1 MADKESVYG
10 VKYEV
15 DIEELKS
22 STAQAKKSIQLAN
35 AEFKKS
41 SSAMDNWAASTDGV
55 SAKIK
60 QLNTVLEAQKTKLAN
75 LKNDYN
81 SNVDSVRKYADEID
95 DLKAQKQ
102 SAIEQ
107 YGKESEKVQELNKQ
121 IAEAERKQQAS
132 MNAAEKLNIAIMNQE
147 SAINKTQKEVG
158 KYTQKL
164 NELQEENA
172 QSESAMNKLKSTIS
186 EQESELKSLKNEYAN
201 VVLEQGKSSEEA
213 QQLASRIR
221 ALNGNLNQNKSA
233 LNEVENETNQL
244 TSAMQEVGDSA
255 DKAGNAMDKLKST
268 ISTQESE
275 LQSLKNEYASVVL
288 EQGKSA
294 NEAEQLAGRIKELNG
309 SLNQNK
315 SRLNEVESEAEQLA
329 DSLEKTGDSAEK
341 AEDGFTIMKG
351 AIADLTANAITAAIS
366 KVGEFAGSLFE
377 LSDATA
383 EYRQMTAKLEGSANT
398 FGYSIDFAKEKYKEL
413 YGYLKDD
420 QMAVNAITN
429 LMGIGASTET
439 VSSIVD
445 SAIGVWS
452 AYGDSIPI
460 ESLTESINETA
471 QVGKVT
477 GSLADALNWAGI
489 SEDAFN
495 EKLEQTNDT
504 KARAELIAKTLNDR
518 YGESKQTYDELTG
531 SMTEANEAELELKET
546 QARLGEAV
554 EPVNTA
560 FTNLKT
566 KALDKLAPTVDVIAG
581 KLEGMLNYL
590 VEHPAALEAVSSA
603 IMGVVAVLAT
613 LATAMG
619 IKKLIDGVKK
629 SFDLLK
635 VSMAANPFG
644 IVALALAGLAAA
656 FMTLWKTSDEF
667 RGKITDTINQIKES
681 FAGFG
686 DEFVSK
692 INELGFD
699 FSSFTEMMSAAW
711 KSFCDILAPIF
722 TGTFELIASTV
733 DMVLNQILALT
744 DIFVGVFT
752 GDWEQAFNGIL
763 DLFTNL
769 IDGFTE
775 KIGTLVGMIGE
786 VGATILEKL
795 GFEEAAEKFRQFFT
809 ILSEGIQSIP
819 EMLAALVEMIAIFF
833 TETIPTALT
842 NFATTITTF
851 FTVTIPTTIYNFIV
865 LIQTSIATFVTNVK
879 TSFFDL
885 VTNIQ
890 TLFANLWTG
899 IVEFFTATIPAWIA
913 NVISFF
919 QQIPYYIGY
928 MVGFII
934 GKFAEWGMNLVNF
947 VTVDIPNFINTA
959 VQWFRQL
966 PTKIK
971 EFLTDVIARTTEWV
985 RTMIQKATEAGSNF
999 ISRTVE
1005 FFSQLPGRVWDFLSN
1020 AIGKAGQFV
1029 SDMASKASQAGQQFL
1044 NNVTNFIQS
1053 LPGRVWGFLS
1063 DTISRAA
1070 SFASDLAQKGM
1081 QAGRDLVNNITSTI
1095 SNLPGEMLSIGS
1107 NIVSGLWNGISG
1119 AADWIY
1125 DKVRSFASGILDGIE
1140 GVLRINSPSK
1150 EAYYLGEMFDA
1161 GFGNAIEDGTKAVVK
1176 KAGRMATGVLS
1187 KVKDNLKEKVQV
1199 GFEVAGNLKNS
1210 TKNAISKIALPE
1222 SRELAYAGNT
1232 QNVNN
1237 ITFKQYN
1244 TSPKALDSLEVYRNT
1259 KKQLKQLKAWKGR

>member
-1 MADKESVYG
+1 MAEKESVYG

-15 DIEELKS
+15 DIEELKT
-22 STAQAKKSIQLAN
+22 STSEAKKRIQLAN

-41 SSAMDNWAASTDGV
+41 SSAMDGWASSTDGV

-60 QLNTVLEAQKTKLAN
+60 QLSTILDAQKSQLAN
-75 LKNDYN
+75 LKNEYN
-81 SNVDSVRKYADEID
+81 SSVDTVREYADQIQK
-95 DLKAQKQ
+95 LKAQKQ
-102 SAIEQ
+102 SAIAQ
-107 YGKESEKVQELNKQ
+107 YGKESEKVKALNKE
-121 IAEAERKQQAS
+121 IEEAERKQQAS
-132 MNAAEKLNIAIMNQE
+132 MNAAEKLNLAILNQE
-147 SAINKTQKEVG
+147 SAINKTQKEAG
-158 KYTQKL
+158 KYTQRL
-164 NELQEENA
+164 NELQEKNA
-172 QSESAMNKLKSTIS
+172 QTESAMDKLKNTIS
-186 EQESELKSLKNEYAN
+186 EQESVLQGLKKEYAN
-201 VVLEQGKSSEEA
+201 VVLEQGKSSDKAE
-213 QQLASRIR
+213 QLASRIR
-221 ALNGNLNQNKSA
+221 ELNGNLNQNKS
-233 LNEVENETNQL
+233 
-244 TSAMQEVGDSA
+244 
-255 DKAGNAMDKLKST
+255 K
-268 ISTQESE
+268 
-275 LQSLKNEYASVVL
+275 
-288 EQGKSA
+288 
-294 NEAEQLAGRIKELNG
+294 
-309 SLNQNK
+309 
-315 SRLNEVESEAEQLA
+315 LNEVESEAEQLA
-329 DSLEKTGDSAEK
+329 GSLEKTGDSAEK
-341 AEDGFTIMKG
+341 AEDGFTVMKG
-351 AIADLTANAITAAIS
+351 AIADLTANAIQGAIS
-366 KVGEFAGSLFE
+366 KVGEFVGSLFE

-398 FGYSIDFAKEKYKEL
+398 FGYSVEFAKDKYKEL

-429 LMGIGASTET
+429 LMGLGASTET
-439 VSSIVD
+439 VSNIVD

-504 KARAELIAKTLNDR
+504 KARAELIAKTLNER
-518 YGESKQTYDELTG
+518 YGESKKTYDELSG

-566 KALDKLAPTVDVIAG
+566 KALDRLAPTVDVIAG

-590 VEHPAALEAVSSA
+590 IVHPAALEAVSSA
-603 IMGVVAVLAT
+603 IMGVIMVLSM

-619 IKKLIDGVKK
+619 VKKLIDGVKK
-629 SFDLLK
+629 SFDFLK
-635 VSMAANPFG
+635 VSMSANPFG
-644 IVALALAGLAAA
+644 IVALALVGLAAA

-667 RGKITDTINQIKES
+667 RGKITDTVNQIKES

-699 FSSFTEMMSAAW
+699 FESFTELMSAAW
-711 KSFCDILAPIF
+711 QSFCEILAPIF
-722 TGTFELIASTV
+722 TGTFDLIASTV
-733 DMVLNQILALT
+733 EIALDQILAIT

-769 IDGFTE
+769 IEGFTE
-775 KIGTLVGMIGE
+775 KIGTLVAMIGE

-795 GFEEAAEKFRQFFT
+795 GFEEAAEKFREFFSA
-809 ILSEGIQSIP
+809 LSEGIQSIP
-819 EMLAALVEMIAIFF
+819 EMLAVFAETIAVFF
-833 TETIPTALT
+833 TETIPTT
-842 NFATTITTF
+842 ISNFVTT
-851 FTVTIPTTIYNFIV
+851 V
-865 LIQTSIATFVTNVK
+865 QTAIANFVTNVK
-879 TSFFDL
+879 TSFLDL
-885 VTNIQ
+885 VTNVQ
-890 TLFANLWTG
+890 TFFSNLWTG

-928 MVGFII
+928 MIGFII
-934 GKFAEWGMNLVNF
+934 GKFAEWGMNLINF

-959 VQWFRQL
+959 VQWFQQL

-971 EFLTDVIARTTEWV
+971 EFLTQAITKTAEWV
-985 RTMIQKATEAGSNF
+985 AQMIQKATEAGSKF
-999 ISRTVE
+999 IAKTVE
-1005 FFSQLPGRVWDFLSN
+1005 FFTQLPGKVWNFLTNTISR
-1020 AIGKAGQFV
+1020 ATRFV

-1044 NNVTNFIQS
+1044 NNVSNFIQS
-1053 LPGRVWGFLS
+1053 LPGKVWGFLS

-1070 SFASDLAQKGM
+1070 SFASDLAQKGL
-1081 QAGRDLVNNITSTI
+1081 QAGQDLVNNITSTI
-1095 SNLPGEMLSIGS
+1095 SSLPGEMLSIGS
-1107 NIVSGLWNGISG
+1107 DIVSGLWNGISG
-1119 AADWIY
+1119 AAGWLY
-1125 DKVRSFASGILDGIE
+1125 DQVRSFASGIIDGIK
-1140 GVLRINSPSK
+1140 GALRINSPSK

-1161 GFGNAIEDGTKAVVK
+1161 GLGNAIADGTKAVVK

-1187 KVKDNLKEKVQV
+1187 KVKDNLQEKVQV
-1199 GFEVAGNLKNS
+1199 GFEVVGKMKNS
-1210 TKNAISKIALPE
+1210 TMNAINKIALPE
-1222 SRELAYAGNT
+1222 AGKLAYAGNT

-1259 KKQLKQLKAWKGR
+1259 KKQLKLLKTWKGGK

>member
-41 SSAMDNWAASTDGV
+41 SSAMDNWATSTDGV

-60 QLNTVLEAQKTKLAN
+60 QLNTVLEAQKIKLAN

-81 SNVDSVRKYADEID
+81 SNVDSVRKYADQID

-102 SAIEQ
+102 SAIET
-107 YGKESEKVQELNKQ
+107 YGKESEKVQELNKK
-121 IAEAERKQQAS
+121 IEEAERKQQAS
-132 MNAAEKLNIAIMNQE
+132 MNAAEKLNIAIVNQE
-147 SAINKTQKEVG
+147 SAVNKTQKEVG
-158 KYTQKL
+158 KYAQKL
-164 NELQEENA
+164 NELQAENTQA
-172 QSESAMNKLKSTIS
+172 ESAMGKLKSTIS
-186 EQESELKSLKNEYAN
+186 EQENALQGLKKEYAN
-201 VVLEQGKSSEEA
+201 VVLEQGKSSDEA
-213 QQLASRIR
+213 EQLASRIR
-221 ALNGNLNQNKSA
+221 ALS
-233 LNEVENETNQL
+233 
-244 TSAMQEVGDSA
+244 
-255 DKAGNAMDKLKST
+255 
-268 ISTQESE
+268 
-275 LQSLKNEYASVVL
+275 
-288 EQGKSA
+288 
-294 NEAEQLAGRIKELNG
+294 G

-315 SRLNEVESEAEQLA
+315 SKLNEVESEAEQLA

-366 KVGEFAGSLFE
+366 KVGEFVGSLFE

-495 EKLEQTNDT
+495 EKLEQTNGT
-504 KARAELIAKTLNDR
+504 KERAELIAKTLNDR

-560 FTNLKT
+560 FTNLKA
-566 KALDKLAPTVDVIAG
+566 KALDKLAPTVDVVAG

-603 IMGVVAVLAT
+603 IMGVIAVLAT

-619 IKKLIDGVKK
+619 IKKLIDGAKN

-635 VSMAANPFG
+635 VSMATNPFG
-644 IVALALAGLAAA
+644 LVALALAGLAAA
-656 FMTLWKTSDEF
+656 FMTLWKTSEEF
-667 RGKITDTINQIKES
+667 RGKITDTMNQIKET

-692 INELGFD
+692 INELGFE

-711 KSFCDILAPIF
+711 QSFCDILAPIF

-795 GFEEAAEKFRQFFT
+795 GFEEAAEKFREFFAA
-809 ILSEGIQSIP
+809 LSEGIQSIP
-819 EMLAALVEMIAIFF
+819 EMLAAFAETIAIFF
-833 TETIPTALT
+833 TETIPTMIS
-842 NFATTITTF
+842 NFATTA
-851 FTVTIPTTIYNFIV
+851 
-865 LIQTSIATFVTNVK
+865 QTSIATFVTNVK
-879 TSFFDL
+879 TSFLDL
-885 VTNIQ
+885 VTNVQ
-890 TLFANLWTG
+890 MFFSNLWTG

-959 VQWFRQL
+959 VQWFQQL

-971 EFLTDVIARTTEWV
+971 EFLTQAITRTAEWV
-985 RTMIQKATEAGSNF
+985 VQMVQKATEAGSNF
-999 ISRTVE
+999 IAKIVQ
-1005 FFSQLPGRVWDFLSN
+1005 FFTQLPGKVWSFLSS
-1020 AIGKAGQFV
+1020 AISRAAQFV

-1053 LPGRVWGFLS
+1053 LPGKVWGFLS
-1063 DTISRAA
+1063 DTISKAA
-1070 SFASDLAQKGM
+1070 SFASDLARKGL
-1081 QAGRDLVNNITSTI
+1081 QAGQDLVNNITSTI
-1095 SNLPGEMLSIGS
+1095 SSLPGEMLSIGS
-1107 NIVSGLWNGISG
+1107 DIVSGLWNGISG
-1119 AADWIY
+1119 AAGWLY
-1125 DKVRSFASGILDGIE
+1125 DQVRSFASGILDGIK
-1140 GVLRINSPSK
+1140 GALKINSPSK
-1150 EAYYLGEMFDA
+1150 EAYWLGEMVPL
-1161 GFGNAIEDGTKAVVK
+1161 GLGNAIADGTKTVVK
-1176 KAGRMATGVLS
+1176 KAAKMSIGVLS
-1187 KVKDNLKEKVQV
+1187 TMKDNLQEKVQV
-1199 GFEVAGNLKNS
+1199 GFEVAGKLKNS
-1210 TKNAISKIALPE
+1210 TMNAIRRITLPE
-1222 SRELAYAGNT
+1222 SRDKAYAGNT

>member
-1 MADKESVYG
+1 MAEKESVYG

-15 DIEELKS
+15 DIEELKT
-22 STAQAKKSIQLAN
+22 STSEAKKRIQLAN

-41 SSAMDNWAASTDGV
+41 SSAMDGWASSTDGV

-60 QLNTVLEAQKTKLAN
+60 QLSTILDAQKSQLAN
-75 LKNDYN
+75 LKTEYN
-81 SNVDSVRKYADEID
+81 SSVDSVRKYADEID

-102 SAIEQ
+102 KAIEQ

-132 MNAAEKLNIAIMNQE
+132 MNAVEKLNVAIINQE

-172 QSESAMNKLKSTIS
+172 QAESAMNKLKSTIS
-186 EQESELKSLKNEYAN
+186 GQESELKSLKSEYAN

-221 ALNGNLNQNKSA
+221 ELNGNLNKNKST

-244 TSAMQEVGDSA
+244 TSAMEEVGDSA
-255 DKAGNAMDKLKST
+255 DNAGNAMDNLKST
-268 ISTQESE
+268 ISAQESE
-275 LQSLKNEYASVVL
+275 LQSLKKEYASVIL
-288 EQGKSA
+288 EQGKSSD
-294 NEAEQLAGRIKELNG
+294 EAERLASQIKELNG

-315 SRLNEVESEAEQLA
+315 SKLNEVESEAEQLA
-329 DSLEKTGDSAEK
+329 GSLEKTGDSAEK

-366 KVGEFAGSLFE
+366 KVGEFVGSLFE

-429 LMGIGASTET
+429 LMGLGASTET
-439 VSSIVD
+439 VSNIVD

-518 YGESKQTYDELTG
+518 YGESKKTYDELSG

-566 KALDKLAPTVDVIAG
+566 KALDRLAPTVDIIAG

-590 VEHPAALEAVSSA
+590 IEHPAVLEAVSSA
-603 IMGVVAVLAT
+603 IMGVIMVLST
-613 LATAMG
+613 LAAAMG
-619 IKKLIDGVKK
+619 VKKLIDGVKN

-635 VSMAANPFG
+635 VSMSANPFG

-667 RGKITDTINQIKES
+667 RGKITDTVNQIKES

-711 KSFCDILAPIF
+711 QSFCEILAPIF
-722 TGTFELIASTV
+722 TGTFDLIASTV
-733 DMVLNQILALT
+733 ETVLNQILALT

-752 GDWEQAFNGIL
+752 GDWEQAVNGVT

-769 IDGFTE
+769 IDGFTD
-775 KIGTLVGMIGE
+775 KIGTLVGMIGD

-795 GFEEAAEKFRQFFT
+795 GFEEAAGKFREFFAT
-809 ILSEGIQSIP
+809 LEEGIKNIP
-819 EMLAALVEMIAIFF
+819 EMLAAFAETIAVFF
-833 TETIPTALT
+833 TETIPTTISNFVTTVHTAIT
-842 NFATTITTF
+842 N
-851 FTVTIPTTIYNFIV
+851 
-865 LIQTSIATFVTNVK
+865 FVTNVK
-879 TSFFDL
+879 TSFLDL
-885 VTNIQ
+885 VTNVQ
-890 TLFANLWTG
+890 TFFSNLWTG

-928 MVGFII
+928 MIGFII

-959 VQWFRQL
+959 VQWFQQL

-971 EFLTDVIARTTEWV
+971 EFLTNVITRTAEWV
-985 RTMIQKATEAGSNF
+985 TQMIQKATEAGSKF
-999 ISRTVE
+999 ISKTVE
-1005 FFSQLPGRVWDFLSN
+1005 FFTQLPGKVWNFLTNTISR
-1020 AIGKAGQFV
+1020 AAQFV

-1044 NNVTNFIQS
+1044 NNVSNFIQS
-1053 LPGRVWGFLS
+1053 LPGKVWGFLS

-1070 SFASDLAQKGM
+1070 SFASDLAQKGL
-1081 QAGRDLVNNITSTI
+1081 QAGQDLVNNITSTI
-1095 SNLPGEMLSIGS
+1095 SSLPGEMLSIGS
-1107 NIVSGLWNGISG
+1107 DIVSGLWNGISG
-1119 AADWIY
+1119 AAGWLY
-1125 DKVRSFASGILDGIE
+1125 DQVRSFASGIIDGIK
-1140 GVLRINSPSK
+1140 GALRINSPSK

-1161 GFGNAIEDGTKAVVK
+1161 GLGNAIADGTKAVVK
-1176 KAGRMATGVLS
+1176 KAGRMATSVLS
-1187 KVKDNLKEKVQV
+1187 KVKDNLQEKVQV
-1199 GFEVAGNLKNS
+1199 GFEVVGKMKNS
-1210 TKNAISKIALPE
+1210 TMNAINKIALPE
-1222 SRELAYAGNT
+1222 AGKLAYAGNA

-1237 ITFKQYN
+1237 ITFEQYN

-1259 KKQLKQLKAWKGR
+1259 KKQLKLLKTWKGGK